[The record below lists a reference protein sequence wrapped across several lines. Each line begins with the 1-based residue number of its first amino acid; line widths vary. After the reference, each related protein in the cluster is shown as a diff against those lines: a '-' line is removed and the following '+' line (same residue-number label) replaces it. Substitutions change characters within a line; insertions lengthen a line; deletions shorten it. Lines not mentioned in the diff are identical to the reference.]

1 MSVEELMNQA
11 VTLRRLTGE
20 TRTATGASEPVYEE
34 TTTTMYLE
42 PRLEG
47 SSEAEAD
54 RNTGIGA
61 WFGVARASDDF
72 DHWDQVVYAGK
83 VLDITA
89 PLRPHFDPRAGE
101 NSHIELDLREVT

>member
-11 VTLRRLTGE
+11 VTLRRLIGE

-42 PRLEG
+42 PKSG
-47 SSEAEAD
+47 SEAEAD
-54 RNTGIGA
+54 RNTGLGA

-72 DHWDQVVYAGK
+72 DHWDQVLYGPH

-89 PLRPHFDPRAGE
+89 PLRPHWDPRAE
-101 NSHIELDLREVT
+101 ADSHIELDLREVT